1 MVNLMWVVI
10 LTILISFIVVGYFLI
25 KESEKRKKLEK
36 VRDMLEW
43 IILILGILGLVVIY
57 LFKEEFMLLFTS
69 SQVVVAITVIYLILI
84 IFPAITIASIGL
96 LLGDILRKI
105 VRSN

>member
-1 MVNLMWVVI
+1 MWVVI